1 MPTPLEQAVALIRAG
16 NIAGARTILIE
27 VLKQNPGNDYAWL
40 CMTICVPEVEQK
52 RYCFQKVLKIN
63 PQNQHAIAG
72 LARLNNPVVPSA
84 QPQVIQQSA
93 VSSTQPQVIQQFTK
107 KEALRFSI
115 QMLAIVL
122 TGLALVIMFVYVF
135 LFLPPGP

>member
-1 MPTPLEQAVALIRAG
+1 MPTPLEQAVAHIRAG
-16 NIAGARTILIE
+16 KIAEARTILIE
-27 VLKQNPGNDYAWL
+27 VLKQNPRDDYAWL
-40 CMTICVPEVEQK
+40 CMTLCVPEVEQK

-72 LARLNNPVVPSA
+72 LARLNNPVVPS
-84 QPQVIQQSA
+84 
-93 VSSTQPQVIQQFTK
+93 TQPQVIQPSIK
-107 KEALRFSI
+107 KEVLRVSI
-115 QMLAIVL
+115 LILAIVF

>member
-16 NIAGARTILIE
+16 NVAEARTILIE
-27 VLKQNPGNDYAWL
+27 VLKQNPRDDYAWL
-40 CMTICVPEVEQK
+40 CMTLCVPEVEQK

-72 LARLNNPVVPSA
+72 LARLNNPVVPS
-84 QPQVIQQSA
+84 
-93 VSSTQPQVIQQFTK
+93 TQPQVIQPSIK
-107 KEALRFSI
+107 KEVLRVSI
-115 QMLAIVL
+115 LILAIVL

>member
-1 MPTPLEQAVALIRAG
+1 MPTPLEQAVAHIRAG
-16 NIAGARTILIE
+16 NIAEARTILIE
-27 VLKQNPGNDYAWL
+27 VLKQNPRDDYAWL
-40 CMTICVPEVEQK
+40 CMTLCVPEVEQK

-72 LARLNNPVVPSA
+72 LARLNNPVVPST
-84 QPQVIQQSA
+84 QPQVIQQS
-93 VSSTQPQVIQQFTK
+93 IK
-107 KEALRFSI
+107 KEVLRVSI
-115 QMLAIVL
+115 LILAIVF